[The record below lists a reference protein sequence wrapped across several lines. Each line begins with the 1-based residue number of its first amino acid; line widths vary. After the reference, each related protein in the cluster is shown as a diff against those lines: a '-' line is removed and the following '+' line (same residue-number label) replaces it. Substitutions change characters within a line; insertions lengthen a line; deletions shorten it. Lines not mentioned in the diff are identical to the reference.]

1 VLGLLALGAA
11 GIVGGR
17 VVETALDRVVAP
29 IELRDPTG
37 LVSLLPAGATF
48 RYYTV
53 TGPVPKANP
62 ATYRLGVSGLVTRPL
77 SLSLDDLRAL
87 PQAALTKDFRC
98 VTGWQV
104 LQVPWR
110 GVLLKDLI
118 DAARPTAAAKAV
130 RFTSFDGLYSESL
143 TMEQARRPDVLVAL
157 QMQGKPVSHDHGG
170 PVRMYVAPMFGY
182 KSTKWLS
189 GIELTADVQTGYWE
203 QRGYA
208 VDGWISG

>member
-1 VLGLLALGAA
+1 MA

-17 VVETALDRVVAP
+17 VVESALDRVVAP
-29 IELRDPTG
+29 VELRDPTG

-53 TGPVPKANP
+53 TGPVPKADP
-62 ATYRLGVSGLVTRPL
+62 VTYRLGVTGLVGHPL

-87 PQAALTKDFRC
+87 PQTSLTKDFRC

-104 LQVPWR
+104 LQVPWS

-118 DAARPTAAAKAV
+118 DAAGPTSAATAV
-130 RFTSFDGLYSESL
+130 RFSSFDGLYSESL
-143 TMEQARRPDVLVAL
+143 TLEQARRSDVLVAL
-157 QMQGKPVSHDHGG
+157 QMQGKPVTHDHGG

-189 GIELTADVQTGYWE
+189 GIELTAGVQTGYWE

-208 VDGWISG
+208 VDGWIDG